1 MPNLNAA
8 LGCAQIEVLP
18 DYIQQKRAIA
28 SKYREFFKDSE
39 IQFFQE
45 PKYCESNYWLNAV
58 ICPDKESR
66 TELLQSTN
74 RKGIMTRPIWTLM
87 HRLPMYENANK
98 GSLTNSE
105 FLENRVVSLPSS
117 PANI

>member
-28 SKYREFFKDSE
+28 SKYKEFFKDSE

-66 TELLQSTN
+66 TELLKSTN
-74 RKGIMTRPIWTLM
+74 RKGPF
-87 HRLPMYENANK
+87 Y
-98 GSLTNSE
+98 
-105 FLENRVVSLPSS
+105 
-117 PANI
+117 